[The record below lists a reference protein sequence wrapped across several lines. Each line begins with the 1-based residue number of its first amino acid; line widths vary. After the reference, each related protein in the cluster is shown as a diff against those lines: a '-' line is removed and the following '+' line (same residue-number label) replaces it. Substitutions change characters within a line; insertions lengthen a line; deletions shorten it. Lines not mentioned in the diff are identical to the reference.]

1 MISRLNN
8 GLIEEVE
15 SLLAN
20 GITHE
25 RLQFLGLEYKFISL
39 YLQNKISKEELILQ
53 LSTAIN
59 QFAKRQM
66 TWFRRMEK
74 KGVKINWVEKTV
86 DVGQVVNE
94 IKNHF

>member
-1 MISRLNN
+1 M
-8 GLIEEVE
+8 IEEVE
-15 SLLAN
+15 TLLAN

-39 YLQNKISKEELILQ
+39 YLQHKISKEELILQ

-74 KGVKINWVEKTV
+74 EGVKINWVEKTV
-86 DVGQVVNE
+86 GLEQVVSE
-94 IKNHF
+94 IKHHF

>member
-74 KGVKINWVEKTV
+74 EGVKIEQK
-86 DVGQVVNE
+86 
-94 IKNHF
+94 K